1 MPRNLMTGLWPLFFA
16 VSLMTFALTACDR
29 FPSLATQPPTQL
41 VKVQLKRPEITGTN
55 LLCSLRP
62 LPPEEGTQADVA
74 AYVREVVAW
83 GDECESKLA
92 DIREILRPAQEVT
105 P

>member
-1 MPRNLMTGLWPLFFA
+1 MPRNQMTGLWPLFFV
-16 VSLMTFALTACDR
+16 VSLMTFALTACDMLPTR
-29 FPSLATQPPTQL
+29 ATLPPTQL
-41 VKVQLKRPEITGTN
+41 VKVQKVTPEITGTN
-55 LLCSLRP
+55 LLCPLRP

-74 AYVREVVAW
+74 IYVREVVAW